1 MLFQVSLTSI
11 WLSAISSTVVRL
23 SASVATSSEQAQSL
37 QRGEERRR
45 RGRKQDWNSNS
56 RFLTVP
62 LARPLAFPP
71 SCFACVVINF
81 SHSCSLRLWHCPP
94 LPASHVVLS
103 LVSSL
108 TGAPLVLPLTP
119 QLLFP
124 VSLFVCIQRYVRL
137 SYFLR
142 NQHNC
147 DFKTESYIYEWPG
160 LIHFTVFL
168 LCVKSRHACF

>member
-71 SCFACVVINF
+71 SCFARVVINF

-94 LPASHVVLS
+94 PPRLTCC
-103 LVSSL
+103 LVSCFLSHWSSSRAPTNTPAFIPCESL
-108 TGAPLVLPLTP
+108 CLYSTLCST
-119 QLLFP
+119 F
-124 VSLFVCIQRYVRL
+124 IL
-137 SYFLR
+137 S
-142 NQHNC
+142 
-147 DFKTESYIYEWPG
+147 
-160 LIHFTVFL
+160 
-168 LCVKSRHACF
+168 

>member
-1 MLFQVSLTSI
+1 MLQVSLTSL
-11 WLSAISSTVVRL
+11 WLSAISSTVLRL

-45 RGRKQDWNSNS
+45 GREQDWNSNS

-81 SHSCSLRLWHCPP
+81 SHSCSLRLCHCP
-94 LPASHVVLS
+94 PASHVVLS

-124 VSLFVCIQRYVRL
+124 VSLFLWIRHDVRL

-142 NQHNC
+142 NQHKC
-147 DFKTESYIYEWPG
+147 DFKTEATYMTRFDSLHCIFALRE
-160 LIHFTVFL
+160 IST
-168 LCVKSRHACF
+168 CF